1 MSKPSAIVIGAG
13 IVGLA
18 MARALGERGYQVVVL
33 ERSPRVVGASI
44 RNFGMVWP
52 IGQPSG
58 VLYERA
64 MRSRSIW
71 KSLLG
76 AANVWHRETGS
87 LLVARRPEEMAVL
100 EEFIQHDARPSA
112 RLCSPSE
119 TLAHSPAIKL
129 SGLLGSLYSSDELIV
144 DPRVAISVLPE
155 ILRERYGTEF
165 HFRTAVTHIAHP
177 AAYAGERKFE
187 ADRIFVCSG
196 PDFETLYPEYFRQ
209 TPITRC
215 KVQMLRTP
223 PQPAAWDMG
232 ASLSAGLTLIHYKA
246 FEEMPSLAALR
257 NLYEQEYPEHIR
269 WGVHVLVSQNG
280 EGVVTIGDTHE
291 YGLDLD
297 PFDRHALN
305 ELVYAYLAEF
315 ATLPELKMAES
326 WHGIYPKM
334 MDGSTECVFDP
345 APGVTVI
352 NGLGGAGMTLSFGLA
367 EEISDGHRLQ

>member
-1 MSKPSAIVIGAG
+1 MTKPSCIVIGAG

-18 MARALGERGYQVVVL
+18 IARALGEKGCRVTVL
-33 ERSPRVVGASI
+33 ERSPKALGASI

-52 IGQPSG
+52 IGQPQG
-58 VLYERA
+58 PLYERA
-64 MRSRSIW
+64 LRSRSIW

-76 AANVWHRETGS
+76 PAGVWYRETGS

-112 RLCSPSE
+112 RICNPAE
-119 TLAHSPAIKL
+119 TLSYSPAVKKE
-129 SGLLGSLYSSDELIV
+129 GLLGSLYSSDELIV
-144 DPRVAISVLPE
+144 DPRLAIASLPG
-155 ILRERYGTEF
+155 ILRARYGTEF
-165 HFRTAVTHIAHP
+165 LFQTTVTRIEHP
-177 AAYAGERKFE
+177 VVYAGKQQFE
-187 ADRIFVCSG
+187 ADRIYVCSG
-196 PDFETLYPEYFRQ
+196 PDFETLYPEHFRQ
-209 TPITRC
+209 APITKC

-223 PQPAAWDMG
+223 PQPDAWDVG

-246 FEEMPSLAALR
+246 FEKMPALGALKT
-257 NLYEQEYPEHIR
+257 LYEQLYPEQIK

-280 EGVVTIGDTHE
+280 EKVVTIGDTHE

-305 ELVYAYLAEF
+305 DLVFDYLREF
-315 ATLPELKMAES
+315 ATFPAMNIAES

-334 MDGSTECVFDP
+334 TDGSTEWVFDP
-345 APGVTVI
+345 EPGVTAV

-367 EEISDGHRLQ
+367 EELIR